1 MIACPLSVDIFGKSF
16 VKKCMMRVSFWNKF
30 GEKACVFLNIVGH
43 QYTLSADGEV
53 GCFLN
58 KSVAH
63 LMILEL
69 CFSRLENLAK
79 WQGLPQH

>member
-1 MIACPLSVDIFGKSF
+1 
-16 VKKCMMRVSFWNKF
+16 MMHVSFWNKF

-63 LMILEL
+63 LMIL
-69 CFSRLENLAK
+69 
-79 WQGLPQH
+79 

>member
-1 MIACPLSVDIFGKSF
+1 M
-16 VKKCMMRVSFWNKF
+16 
-30 GEKACVFLNIVGH
+30 GH

-69 CFSRLENLAK
+69 CFSRLGNLAK
-79 WQGLPQH
+79 WQGLPPSIDSKDCIEFDMEKKKASCHGVEIKYTKWIR